1 MQKAYR
7 DTNQGF
13 VGISARKQVT
23 DFRLWGWGGGGGR
36 GKRVKVKGV
45 VSRQSSSFC
54 QLLALNR
61 YGT

>member
-1 MQKAYR
+1 MND

-13 VGISARKQVT
+13 VGISARQQVT
-23 DFRLWGWGGGGGR
+23 DFRLWGGGGR
-36 GKRVKVKGV
+36 GKRVKVKGA

>member
-1 MQKAYR
+1 MND

-13 VGISARKQVT
+13 VGVSARKQVT
-23 DFRLWGWGGGGGR
+23 DFRLWGAGGGGG
-36 GKRVKVKGV
+36 GGGAKRVKVKGA